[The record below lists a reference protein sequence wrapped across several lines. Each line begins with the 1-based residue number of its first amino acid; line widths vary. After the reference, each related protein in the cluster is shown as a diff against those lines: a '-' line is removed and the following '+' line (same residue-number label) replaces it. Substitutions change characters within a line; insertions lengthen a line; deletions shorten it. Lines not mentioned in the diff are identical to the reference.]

1 MFSSV
6 VSGFVSAVASVG
18 ASASQRLPLAPRT
31 PFVVTILTLNG
42 GDSKRLN
49 LQKMRSK
56 DCVEYTL
63 AILAIVW

>member
-1 MFSSV
+1 MRDT
-6 VSGFVSAVASVG
+6 VSAAASVG
-18 ASASQRLPLAPRT
+18 ASASQRCPPDTRT

-42 GDSKRLN
+42 GDSKWLN

>member
-1 MFSSV
+1 MAWAEGLGLACRLGRCFCFAE
-6 VSGFVSAVASVG
+6 VSTGH
-18 ASASQRLPLAPRT
+18 LH

>member
-1 MFSSV
+1 MAGGYLLRVSSV
-6 VSGFVSAVASVG
+6 DSVG
-18 ASASQRLPLAPRT
+18 ASASQRLPLATRT
-31 PFVVTILTLNG
+31 PFVVPILTLNG
-42 GDSKRLN
+42 GDSKWLN